1 MDAALLSNER
11 IILSQPARLLLGME
25 QAAQA
30 PAPAIQP
37 FGAMRGTAA
46 ALVSFIQG
54 QPIDGQLYLTNY
66 RFYFEAHG
74 ENWARGTYSIF
85 LPTVESEL
93 ERDGILSDELRINS
107 KTGQHRFVVR
117 NASEFLDALN
127 DPQRAAPDVEVLKIY
142 VTAELDRVGAGMS
155 SLWKGTHPSD
165 EVLRHLEDAVE
176 GKQQNALRSLAVLTA
191 LELFV

>member
-1 MDAALLSNER
+1 MDAALLPNER
-11 IILSQPARLLLGME
+11 IILSQPARLLLGMD
-25 QAAQA
+25 QAAQS
-30 PAPAIQP
+30 PAPAIEP

-74 ENWARGTYSIF
+74 ENWANGTYSIF

-117 NASEFLDALN
+117 NASEFVDGLN

-155 SLWKGTHPSD
+155 SLWKGTHPSA
-165 EVLRHLEDAVE
+165 EVLAGLEDAVE
-176 GKQQNALRSLAVLTA
+176 GKQANALRALAVLTA